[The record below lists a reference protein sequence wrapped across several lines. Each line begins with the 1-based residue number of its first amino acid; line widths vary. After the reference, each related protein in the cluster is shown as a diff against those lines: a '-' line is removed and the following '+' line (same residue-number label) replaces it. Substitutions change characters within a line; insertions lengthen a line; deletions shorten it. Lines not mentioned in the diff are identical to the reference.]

1 MPTHKPDLASLS
13 TQQVADLVGKAQRTI
28 VRLLRAAG
36 VAPVREDGRTLYWH
50 PPTVLPVIYAVGE
63 GLNPQAEKARLD
75 RARAETAEL
84 ELHRR
89 RGELFERDDVY
100 QTWASHTLSWKE
112 RLRSLP
118 AEATVHVPGFTP
130 AMGRK
135 LLELIDATLTEIA
148 DGKVRPRTSRR
159 RSKAPK

>member
-1 MPTHKPDLASLS
+1 VHLSIPKIAELIGAKAETVAKRLRARGLEPVAKNGRGNLYDSASALPIALGVGGPTEERTRLDAAR
-13 TQQVADLVGKAQRTI
+13 ADL
-28 VRLLRAAG
+28 
-36 VAPVREDGRTLYWH
+36 
-50 PPTVLPVIYAVGE
+50 
-63 GLNPQAEKARLD
+63 
-75 RARAETAEL
+75 AEL
-84 ELHRR
+84 ELSRR

-118 AEATVHVPGFTP
+118 AEATVHVPAFTP

-159 RSKAPK
+159 RASRAK